1 MNCLDAETI
10 AAWMDGSL
18 SERERTAAEAHAA
31 DCDRCLAVLA
41 AVAKTVPPPQKAAR
55 PSWLPG
61 LSGLSARWL
70 VPIATAAVAVVA
82 WVAVQDQRESVR
94 PVDMIAPP
102 ASAPAPP
109 AAPPAELK
117 REAAPQANVGGVAAE
132 KSPAPALEKRK
143 PVVSARRDEQAKIQ
157 AEDEAAK
164 REQLERL
171 ARDGL
176 VPQPRSAVAPPPPV
190 AAPPAKPVAAP
201 QAAAATTRTAEQT
214 ITQSQFRSAIAP
226 TFVVSPDPN
235 MRWRISGSLVERS
248 TDGGRTWS
256 VQTIGIQISISAG
269 VSPAPGVCWMVGRG
283 GTVLLTTDG
292 ETWRRLEFPD
302 ANANLVAVAARDAL
316 SATVATADGRTYVT
330 DDGGK
335 TWRVQESLTAAF

>member
-18 SERERTAAEAHAA
+18 SERERAAAEAHAA

-55 PSWLPG
+55 PSWL
-61 LSGLSARWL
+61 SVRWL

-82 WVAVQDQRESVR
+82 WIAVQDQRETVR
-94 PVDMIAPP
+94 PIDMIAPP
-102 ASAPAPP
+102 ASAPAQAPAP
-109 AAPPAELK
+109 AAAPLSEPK
-117 REAAPQANVGGVAAE
+117 REVAPQANVAGAAAE
-132 KSPAPALEKRK
+132 KSSAPALEKRK
-143 PVVSARRDEQAKIQ
+143 P
-157 AEDEAAK
+157 EAAK

-176 VPQPRSAVAPPPPV
+176 VPLPRGAAAPPPPP
-190 AAPPAKPVAAP
+190 AMEPPAKPTATP
-201 QAAAATTRTAEQT
+201 QTAAAAARAADQT
-214 ITQSQFRSAIAP
+214 ITQSQFRSAVAP
-226 TFVVSPDPN
+226 TLVVSPDPN

-248 TDGGRTWS
+248 TDGGRTWT
-256 VQTIGIQISISAG
+256 VQSIGIQMPVAAG
-269 VSPAPGVCWMVGRG
+269 ASPAPGVCWMVGRG
-283 GTVLLTTDG
+283 GTVLLTIDG

-302 ANANLVAVAARDAL
+302 SNVNLVAVAARDAL
-316 SATVATADGRTYVT
+316 SATVTTADGRIYLT

-335 TWRVQESLTAAF
+335 TWKVQETLPAAF